1 MQKMTAAQTV
11 LLVAG
16 RELKVSLRAKGTIIT
31 TAIMVAAII
40 GGLFLIK
47 FLGSAPTSTF
57 GALDDTQE
65 VAQISAQTLESQ
77 GIEAQVISYTS
88 VEEGRA
94 AVEAGDIEGLI
105 VRTGNDITLDVNE
118 SADPQLLTAITGA
131 AQQDGVKNL
140 ATQYGSEVVTAV
152 TDVFTNPIAVN
163 VLNPPTELDG
173 SQMAVGF
180 IVGFLLYLG
189 IFGGGMAVA
198 QGVVEEKS
206 SRVVEILLASI
217 KPWQLL
223 AGKVIGIGL
232 SSLIQVATYVIAAVV
247 TATALGITKDFSF
260 DIASVGVWVLIWFL
274 IGYLVYALI
283 FAALGALVS
292 RQEDLGT
299 VIMLPMMLVVIAYL
313 IGVSVAPNAPDSLI
327 VQIASYVPFTSPIVM
342 PIRSAYGVAST
353 PEVMAAI
360 GIGLVTIP
368 LLLWLCAKI
377 YSNGVRRS
385 GAKIKLKDALK
396 AS

>member
-1 MQKMTAAQTV
+1 MKKMTPFQTV
-11 LLVAG
+11 RLVAG
-16 RELKVSLRAKGTIIT
+16 RELSVSLKAKGTIVT
-31 TAIMVAAII
+31 TIIMVVLIV
-40 GGLFLIK
+40 GGLFLTNL
-47 FLGSAPTSTF
+47 LGSAPQTAF
-57 GALDDTQE
+57 GT
-65 VAQISAQTLESQ
+65 VAQTQSVADQAAALLEKQ
-77 GIEAQVISYTS
+77 GVETTVHTYGS
-88 VEEGRA
+88 VEEGHA
-94 AVEAGDIEGLI
+94 ALEDGEIEGL
-105 VRTGNDITLDVNE
+105 VVPKDDFVALDVNA
-118 SADPQLLTAITGA
+118 SADPQLLAVVSSA
-131 AQQDGVKNL
+131 AQQDQIQKVG
-140 ATQYGSEVVTAV
+140 QEYGQEVVTAV
-152 TDVFTNPIAVN
+152 TNVFTTPVSVN

-217 KPWQLL
+217 RPWQLL
-223 AGKVIGIGL
+223 AGKVAGIGL
-232 SSLIQVATYVIAAVV
+232 SSLIQVGLYVAAGVI
-247 TATALGITKDFSF
+247 TAKVLGITDNFSF
-260 DIASVGVWVLIWFL
+260 DIASVGGWVLLWFL

-299 VIMLPMMLVVIAYL
+299 VIMLPMMLVVIAYI
-313 IGVSVAPNAPDSLI
+313 IGVSVAPNAPDSLV

-353 PEVMAAI
+353 AEVMAAVA
-360 GIGLVTIP
+360 IGLATIP
-368 LLLWLCAKI
+368 LLLWLCSKI

-385 GAKIKLKDALK
+385 GAKVKLRDALK
-396 AS
+396 GS

>member
-1 MQKMTAAQTV
+1 MKKMTPFQTV
-11 LLVAG
+11 RLVAG
-16 RELKVSLRAKGTIIT
+16 RELSVSLKAKGTIVT
-31 TAIMVAAII
+31 TIIMVVLIV
-40 GGLFLIK
+40 GGLFLTNL
-47 FLGSAPTSTF
+47 LGSAPQTTF
-57 GALDDTQE
+57 GT
-65 VAQISAQTLESQ
+65 VAQTQSVADQAAALLEKQ
-77 GIEAQVISYTS
+77 GVETTVHTYGS
-88 VEEGRA
+88 VEEGHA
-94 AVEAGDIEGLI
+94 ALEDGEIEGL
-105 VRTGNDITLDVNE
+105 VVPKDDFVALDVNA
-118 SADPQLLTAITGA
+118 SADPQLLAVVSSA
-131 AQQDGVKNL
+131 AQQDQIQKVG
-140 ATQYGSEVVTAV
+140 QEYGQEVVTAV
-152 TDVFTNPIAVN
+152 TNVFTTPVSVN

-217 KPWQLL
+217 RPWQLL
-223 AGKVIGIGL
+223 AGKVAGIGL
-232 SSLIQVATYVIAAVV
+232 SSLIQVGLYVAAGVI
-247 TATALGITKDFSF
+247 TAKVLGITDNFSF
-260 DIASVGVWVLIWFL
+260 DIASVGGWVLLWFL

-299 VIMLPMMLVVIAYL
+299 VIMLPMMLVVIAYI
-313 IGVSVAPNAPDSLI
+313 IGVSVAPNAPDSLV

-353 PEVMAAI
+353 AEVMAAVA
-360 GIGLVTIP
+360 IGLATIP
-368 LLLWLCAKI
+368 LLLWLCSKI

-385 GAKIKLKDALK
+385 GAKVKLRDALK
-396 AS
+396 GS

>member
-1 MQKMTAAQTV
+1 MNKMSAGQTIR
-11 LLVAG
+11 LVAS
-16 RELKVSLRAKGTIIT
+16 RELKVTLKAKGTIIMT
-31 TAIMVAAII
+31 VIMVILI
-40 GGLFLIK
+40 VGGLFLLN
-47 FLGSAPTSTF
+47 FLGGGATSTF
-57 GALDDTQE
+57 GALKETE
-65 VAQISAQTLESQ
+65 AVAQSSAQSL
-77 GIEAQVISYTS
+77 EAQG
-88 VEEGRA
+88 VETTVLTYDSLAEGQA
-94 AVEAGDIEGLI
+94 AVESGDIEGLI
-105 VRTGNDITLDVNE
+105 VRNGDNVSLDVNE
-118 SADPQLLTAITGA
+118 SADPQLLSAVSAA
-131 AQQDGVKNL
+131 AQQEQIQAVAKE
-140 ATQYGSEVVTAV
+140 YGSEVVTDI
-152 TDVFTNPIAVN
+152 TGIFTTPIDVNI
-163 VLNPPTELDG
+163 LNPPTELDG

-189 IFGGGMAVA
+189 IFGGGMTVA

-232 SSLIQVATYVIAAVV
+232 SSLIQVGIYVVAAVV
-247 TATALGITKDFSF
+247 TATSLGITKNFSF
-260 DIASVGVWVLIWFL
+260 DIAEVGGWVLIWFL

-292 RQEDLGT
+292 RQEDLGS
-299 VIMLPMMLVVIAYL
+299 VITLPMMLVVFAYI
-313 IGVSVAPNAPDSLI
+313 IGVSVAPNAPDSLV

-353 PEVMAAI
+353 AEVMAAI

-377 YSNGVRRS
+377 YSNAVRRS